1 MKASMRT
8 LIVEQAPGSMI
19 AIRTTLFITPI
30 RKIESW
36 AIHPVQ
42 VTYSVVHFF
51 RNECASVKGK
61 RSLRQPRSRS

>member
-8 LIVEQAPGSMI
+8 FIVEHAPGSMI

-42 VTYSVVHFF
+42 VTNSVVHFF
-51 RNECASVKGK
+51 RNE
-61 RSLRQPRSRS
+61 

>member
-8 LIVEQAPGSMI
+8 FIVEHAPGSMI

-36 AIHPVQ
+36 AIHPAQ
-42 VTYSVVHFF
+42 VTNSVVHFF
-51 RNECASVKGK
+51 RNE
-61 RSLRQPRSRS
+61 